1 MKHHIIRRFFA
12 ASVSAFI
19 ILFTGPVAANDVQ
32 LVSLKAT
39 SQHAASKVWSGRFRG
54 LNGRDYNASA
64 FYKPTKPQLSATGL
78 LMINSQ
84 DRVSWLLPISIDA
97 GYHAKLYQA
106 DPLAS
111 IGFGTA
117 VSLDAQSVVTFRVDN
132 LLVSGGKISE
142 RPCYDSYRRRYHCG
156 SGLAW
161 TDFEKTGF
169 DRRGRL
175 AVPSIE
181 IKFKRRFSF

>member
-1 MKHHIIRRFFA
+1 MKHHIIRLAFA
-12 ASVSAFI
+12 VFI
-19 ILFTGPVAANDVQ
+19 STFISPSISPAAAADVQ
-32 LVSLKAT
+32 LVSLTAV

-54 LNGRDYNASA
+54 VNGRDYNASA
-64 FYKPTKPQLSATGL
+64 FYKSTKPQLSATGL
-78 LMINSQ
+78 LMINPQ
-84 DRVSWLLPISIDA
+84 DRFSWLLPISIDA
-97 GYHAKLYQA
+97 GYHADLYQA

-117 VSLDAQSVVTFRVDN
+117 VSLDAHSVLTLRVDN

-142 RPCYDSYRRRYHCG
+142 RPCFDSYRRRYHCG

-161 TDFEKTGF
+161 TDFEKTDF

-181 IKFKRRFSF
+181 IKFRRRFSF

>member
-1 MKHHIIRRFFA
+1 MKHHIIRLAFA
-12 ASVSAFI
+12 VFI
-19 ILFTGPVAANDVQ
+19 STFISPSISPAAAADVQ
-32 LVSLKAT
+32 LVSLTAV

-54 LNGRDYNASA
+54 VNGRDYNASA
-64 FYKPTKPQLSATGL
+64 FYKSTKPQLSATGL
-78 LMINSQ
+78 LMINPQ
-84 DRVSWLLPISIDA
+84 DRFSWLLPISIDA
-97 GYHAKLYQA
+97 GYHAELYQA

-117 VSLDAQSVVTFRVDN
+117 VSLDAHSVLTLRVDN

-142 RPCYDSYRRRYHCG
+142 RPCFDSYRRRYHCG

-161 TDFEKTGF
+161 TDFEKTDF

-181 IKFKRRFSF
+181 IKFRRRFSF